1 MERGRAGACPGDLAS
16 RLAASEGCCAQ
27 KLAVPGAVPG
37 QLTGMELL
45 EELSE
50 AEEKAAALRSSLA
63 VEYRRMAD
71 ENVRLQQRLEAAE
84 AGREE
89 NRAAKS
95 KSKKN
100 KHKNKQKQRLA
111 GLRKRLSIPATV
123 GDDDLMDAAVDELER
138 RLAAALEAKES
149 AESALRSA
157 AEEANAAEEAGAAQR
172 ADSAE
177 TTASDRTDT
186 PRTELTAASRAAPE
200 AAVASRVSVQS
211 LEPSDAAR
219 SLAAAPGGSSA
230 ERNALASG
238 GHAAL
243 REHHAQVRQRCA
255 HCGVDGQTKKLS
267 SCGRCKIVWYC
278 CGDHQKLDWTSRH
291 KARCP
296 ALKAMRED
304 DDLNKESDGAVRTS
318 GAAGLPSLQLCAAV
332 LTWVL

>member
-1 MERGRAGACPGDLAS
+1 
-16 RLAASEGCCAQ
+16 
-27 KLAVPGAVPG
+27 
-37 QLTGMELL
+37 MELL

-50 AEEKAAALRSSLA
+50 VEKKASALRTSLA

-71 ENVRLQQRLEAAE
+71 ENARLKQRLEASE

-89 NRAAKS
+89 DHAAKS
-95 KSKKN
+95 KNKKDRL
-100 KHKNKQKQRLA
+100 KSAQKQRLA

-123 GDDDLMDAAVDELER
+123 DDDDVLEAAVGELER

-157 AEEANAAEEAGAAQR
+157 AENAKAAEEAGKR
-172 ADSAE
+172 ADGAE
-177 TTASDRTDT
+177 TAASVRPDT
-186 PRTELTAASRAAPE
+186 SRGELTATSRAAPA
-200 AAVASRVSVQS
+200 AAVASSVSVQS
-211 LEPSDAAR
+211 PEPSDAAR
-219 SLAAAPGGSSA
+219 ALAAAPGGSSA
-230 ERNALASG
+230 ERHALASG

-304 DDLNKESDGAVRTS
+304 EELNRENDGVIRTS
-318 GAAGLPSLQLCAAV
+318 VTFTPALGLLF
-332 LTWVL
+332 